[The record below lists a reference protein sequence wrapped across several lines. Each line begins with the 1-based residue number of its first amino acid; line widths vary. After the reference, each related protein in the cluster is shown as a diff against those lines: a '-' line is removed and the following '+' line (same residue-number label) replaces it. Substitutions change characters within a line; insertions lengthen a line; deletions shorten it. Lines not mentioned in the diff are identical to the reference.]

1 MQQSTHLEMSE
12 RERLLK
18 LATYASVGVA
28 FGLIA
33 LKTGVWMLSGSV
45 SILASLIDSL
55 MDSAAS
61 IINLFAV
68 RYALKPADREH
79 RFGHGKAEALAGLAQ
94 SAFISGSAVLVL
106 LQGIERLLAPQPLGA
121 TGLGIAVMVLSIIA
135 TLGLL
140 AVQRHVIARTGSTA
154 INADALHYRS
164 DLLLNASVILALLL
178 AAYGIQRADAFMGLG
193 IAIYIGYSAVR
204 IGLDAVQILMDHEL
218 PDDVRAQALA
228 LARGVPGVVDVHDF
242 RSRQSGQHWFM
253 QMHVEIPGQMPLAEA
268 HALGEAV
275 RMELEARFPQVDVL
289 IHTDPVCIRLFP
301 ETKTAGLLGSRLFFC
316 VLCTSE

>member
-1 MQQSTHLEMSE
+1 MQHTDLGMAE

-33 LKTGVWMLSGSV
+33 LKSGVWMLSGSV

-94 SAFISGSAVLVL
+94 AAFISGSAVLVL
-106 LQGIERLLAPQPLGA
+106 LQGIERLLDPQPLGA
-121 TGLGIAVMVLSIIA
+121 TGLGIAVMLLSIIA

-178 AAYGIQRADAFMGLG
+178 AAYGIQRADALMGLG
-193 IAIYIGYSAVR
+193 IALYIGYSAVR
-204 IGLDAVQILMDHEL
+204 IGLDAIQILMDHEL
-218 PDDVRAQALA
+218 PDDVRAEALA
-228 LARGVPGVVDVHDF
+228 LARSVPGVVDVHDF

-253 QMHVEIPGQMPLAEA
+253 QMHVELPAQMALADA
-268 HALGEAV
+268 HELGEAV
-275 RMELEARFPQVDVL
+275 RSALEERFPQVDVL
-289 IHTDPVCIRLFP
+289 IHTDPV
-301 ETKTAGLLGSRLFFC
+301 
-316 VLCTSE
+316 

>member
-1 MQQSTHLEMSE
+1 MQHTDLGMAE

-33 LKTGVWMLSGSV
+33 LKSGVWMLSGSV

-94 SAFISGSAVLVL
+94 AAFISGSAVLVL
-106 LQGIERLLAPQPLGA
+106 LQGIERLLDPQPLGA
-121 TGLGIAVMVLSIIA
+121 TGLGIAVMLLSITA

-178 AAYGIQRADAFMGLG
+178 AAYGIQRADALMGLG
-193 IAIYIGYSAVR
+193 IALYIGYSAVR
-204 IGLDAVQILMDHEL
+204 IGLDAIQILMDHEL
-218 PDDVRAQALA
+218 PDDVRAEALA
-228 LARGVPGVVDVHDF
+228 LARSVPGVVDVHDF

-253 QMHVEIPGQMPLAEA
+253 QMHVELPAQMALADA
-268 HALGEAV
+268 HELGEAV
-275 RMELEARFPQVDVL
+275 RSALEERFPQVDVL
-289 IHTDPVCIRLFP
+289 IHTDPV
-301 ETKTAGLLGSRLFFC
+301 
-316 VLCTSE
+316 

>member
-1 MQQSTHLEMSE
+1 MQHTDLGMAE

-33 LKTGVWMLSGSV
+33 LKSGVWMLSGSV

-94 SAFISGSAVLVL
+94 AAFISGSAVLVL
-106 LQGIERLLAPQPLGA
+106 LQGIERLLDPQPLGA
-121 TGLGIAVMVLSIIA
+121 TGLGIAVMLLSIIA

-178 AAYGIQRADAFMGLG
+178 AAYGIQRADALMGLG
-193 IAIYIGYSAVR
+193 IALYIGYSAVR
-204 IGLDAVQILMDHEL
+204 IGLDAIQILMDHEL
-218 PDDVRAQALA
+218 PDDVRAEALT
-228 LARGVPGVVDVHDF
+228 LARSVPGVVDVHDF

-253 QMHVEIPGQMPLAEA
+253 QMHVELPAQMALADA
-268 HALGEAV
+268 HELGEAV
-275 RMELEARFPQVDVL
+275 RSALEERFPQVDVL
-289 IHTDPVCIRLFP
+289 IHTDPV
-301 ETKTAGLLGSRLFFC
+301 
-316 VLCTSE
+316 

>member
-164 DLLLNASVILALLL
+164 DLLLNASVILALVL

-289 IHTDPVCIRLFP
+289 IHTDPV
-301 ETKTAGLLGSRLFFC
+301 
-316 VLCTSE
+316 

>member
-1 MQQSTHLEMSE
+1 MQHTDLGMAE

-33 LKTGVWMLSGSV
+33 LKSGVWMLSGSV

-94 SAFISGSAVLVL
+94 AAFISGSAVLVL
-106 LQGIERLLAPQPLGA
+106 LQGIERLLDPQPLGA
-121 TGLGIAVMVLSIIA
+121 TGLGIAVMLLSIIA

-178 AAYGIQRADAFMGLG
+178 AAYGIQRADALMGLG
-193 IAIYIGYSAVR
+193 IALYIGYSAVR
-204 IGLDAVQILMDHEL
+204 IGLDAIQILMDHEL
-218 PDDVRAQALA
+218 PADVRAEALA
-228 LARGVPGVVDVHDF
+228 LARSVPGVVDVHDF

-253 QMHVEIPGQMPLAEA
+253 QMHVELPAQMALADA
-268 HALGEAV
+268 HELGEAV
-275 RMELEARFPQVDVL
+275 RSALEERFPQVDVL
-289 IHTDPVCIRLFP
+289 IHTDPV
-301 ETKTAGLLGSRLFFC
+301 
-316 VLCTSE
+316 